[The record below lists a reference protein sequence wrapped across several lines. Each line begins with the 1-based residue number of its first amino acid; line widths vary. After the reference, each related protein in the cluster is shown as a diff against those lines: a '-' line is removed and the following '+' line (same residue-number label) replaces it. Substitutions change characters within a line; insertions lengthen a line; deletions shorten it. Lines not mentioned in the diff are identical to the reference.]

1 MDGVFGFLFFA
12 VFVIIIVISIKNQV
26 TGKSI
31 SKCPNCGRGVTKN
44 LFNCPKCGAELKKKC
59 SNCGQWL
66 AINALSCYACHAKCN
81 DMPINNI
88 SNNIRKYTQSTNSA
102 KTTNTYNSSTNNS
115 YKNTPRNDNK
125 VCTYHDTY
133 SSGNNCDYHDNKYI
147 PPSYSNLDDI
157 GLVKGKKKNKVETVE
172 EYERSRHRSGA
183 YSVNV
188 NEVQSYDRKN
198 SYSTHSDPVF
208 RQNNTTNRR
217 SSKSNKSCFI
227 VALFIIIFMVLPM
240 VLPFACMSISECQAQ
255 KYFNWDDFD
264 EEYSSGLSYE
274 DNYDDSNSKRYAYM
288 RENININNIKNMVTT
303 TLINNVKNEETLN
316 SNDSLLLISH
326 FDEDKNKYQI
336 LLLRTS
342 SSDTLYENFFYYNVN
357 NKTFVLDQ
365 FLDESGVS
373 VNNSYV
379 YEDSIRFIQV
389 DYYEYD
395 CEDVEDIDV
404 MNIMDNDITTPNE
417 KYVQECEYDINPSSD
432 IKLSDIITE

>member
-133 SSGNNCDYHDNKYI
+133 SSGGNCDYHDNKYI

-208 RQNNTTNRR
+208 RQNNTSRN
-217 SSKSNKSCFI
+217 SGNKSKAGLI
-227 VALFIIIFMVLPM
+227 IALIIIVFTAFPVCVPM
-240 VLPFACMSISECQAQ
+240 MCVASDSCSAIDNFDWSDNVGNESNYYNSNEETDC
-255 KYFNWDDFD
+255 KYASHPYRN
-264 EEYSSGLSYE
+264 L
-274 DNYDDSNSKRYAYM
+274 DSNY
-288 RENININNIKNMVTT
+288 IKNEAV
-303 TLINNVKNEETLN
+303 LSLLNSVKNESALN
-316 SNDSLLLISH
+316 EEDSMVIFSH
-326 FDEDKNKYQI
+326 YVKDEDKYQI
-336 LLLRTS
+336 VTMRTS
-342 SSDTLYENFFYYNVN
+342 NTDVQYDFILYYLKEFSKFA
-357 NKTFVLDQ
+357 FDQ
-365 FLDESGVS
+365 YEVYDDESPII
-373 VNNSYV
+373 NSYV
-379 YEDSIRFIQV
+379 SDNGLRFVQI
-389 DYYEYD
+389 DYFEYL
-395 CEDVEDIDV
+395 CEEEEDIDKFYFF
-404 MNIMDNDITTPNE
+404 NNDLPSPNLYSQ
-417 KYVQECEYDINPSSD
+417 KCDYD
-432 IKLSDIITE
+432 LSID